1 MKIRFTRSGQT
12 VLNGKHVTG
21 HDVCTVSKAVGEAL
35 ISGGDWEAVE
45 EPKESPKQNED
56 EEK

>member
-21 HDVCTVSKAVGEAL
+21 SDICTLSKAAREPL
-35 ISGGDWEAVE
+35 ISGGEWEAVE
-45 EPKESPKQNED
+45 EPKKSPETTED
-56 EEK
+56 EEQ

>member
-21 HDVCTVSKAVGEAL
+21 HEVCTVSKAVGEAL
-35 ISGGDWEAVE
+35 INGGEWEAVSDPE
-45 EPKESPKQNED
+45 ETPKQTED
-56 EEK
+56 EEQ

>member
-21 HDVCTVSKAVGEAL
+21 HEVCTVSKAVGEAL
-35 ISGGDWEAVE
+35 INGGEWEAVD
-45 EPKESPKQNED
+45 EPKESPKTTDD

>member
-21 HDVCTVSKAVGEAL
+21 SDICTVSKAVGEAL
-35 ISGGDWEAVE
+35 INGGEWEAVD
-45 EPKESPKQNED
+45 EPKESPKTTED
-56 EEK
+56 EEQ